1 MHSILYDDATGKA
14 IGVNVIDAITKIQT
28 KYFSNVVFLN
38 AGAINSTAILLN
50 SKSKRYPNGLG
61 NDNGLLGKYFGFH
74 NYRALLSATC
84 PGFEDKVKEG
94 RSPTNEYMPR
104 YVNLNKDKDGFK
116 GAYGVAIYTA
126 RYRKQEIKAIGTE
139 LVNDLLKDK
148 NYEPWSVVSMM
159 MGETLPKESNSISL
173 DSSRVD
179 QYGIPLIKFNVGYDD
194 NDEKMMEHFYQE
206 WEQIYEKAGFTN
218 VERIDTGQ
226 APGLDI
232 HEMGGARMGKDPKT
246 SILNAY
252 NQVHTVDNL
261 YVSDGACMTS
271 TSYQNPSLTYMA
283 LAARAADHYMKRKG
297 L

>member
-1 MHSILYDDATGKA
+1 
-14 IGVNVIDAITKIQT
+14 
-28 KYFSNVVFLN
+28 
-38 AGAINSTAILLN
+38 
-50 SKSKRYPNGLG
+50 
-61 NDNGLLGKYFGFH
+61 
-74 NYRALLSATC
+74 
-84 PGFEDKVKEG
+84 
-94 RSPTNEYMPR
+94 
-104 YVNLNKDKDGFK
+104 
-116 GAYGVAIYTA
+116 
-126 RYRKQEIKAIGTE
+126 
-139 LVNDLLKDK
+139 
-148 NYEPWSVVSMM
+148 M

-232 HEMGGARMGKDPKT
+232 HEMGGARMGKNPKT
-246 SILNAY
+246 SILNAH